1 MNLQKVLYD
10 MLSYSAPIILCVLGG
25 NFAHCANVLN
35 IALEGMML
43 AGAFVSVLTV
53 ILTGNVVLGVLAG
66 VAATLVLGLIFSY
79 MGVTRRG
86 NVIIA
91 GLAIN
96 LLAASASA
104 FVLKAMNLPNLNA
117 NSIVDVAGMKFSV
130 PLIESIPFVGGVLS
144 GHPPLTYVAFLGIAV
159 MSVVMYRTRF
169 GVYVRVV
176 GENED
181 AARSVGINV
190 DRIKYAAVLIGAAC
204 CALAG
209 ANLALEK
216 MALFTNGMTAGIGFI
231 AIAAIFCGRGRPA
244 TTSIYA
250 IVFGLAQSLAIN
262 MNLSAGPASGLFN
275 TIPYFMIIGILT
287 AVSFLQHKN
296 SRVRGLING

>member
-1 MNLQKVLYD
+1 MNLEKILYD
-10 MLSYSAPIILCVLGG
+10 MLAYSAPIVLAVLGG
-25 NFAHCANVLN
+25 NFAHSANVLN

-43 AGAFVSVLTV
+43 AGAFTSVLVV
-53 ILTGNVVLGVLAG
+53 ILTGNVLVGVLAG
-66 VAATLVLGLIFSY
+66 VIVTMLLGLLFSY
-79 MGVTRRG
+79 LGVTRRG
-86 NVIIA
+86 NVIIV

-96 LLAASASA
+96 LLAASGSA
-104 FVLKAMNLPNLNA
+104 FILKAMNLANLNA
-117 NSIVDVAGMKFSV
+117 NSIVNVSDLKVHLPFV
-130 PLIESIPFVGGVLS
+130 ESIPFVGGVIS

-181 AARSVGINV
+181 AAASVGIRA
-190 DRIKYAAVLIGAAC
+190 DRIKYAAVLIGAVC

-231 AIAAIFCGRGRPA
+231 AIAAIFCGRGRPG
-244 TTSIYA
+244 TTSLYA
-250 IVFGLAQSLAIN
+250 IAFGLAQSLAIN
-262 MNLSAGPASGLFN
+262 LNLSAGPASGLFN
-275 TIPYFMIIGILT
+275 TIPYIMIVVILT
-287 AVSFLQHKN
+287 VVSFLQHKN
-296 SRVRGLING
+296 SKARGLIDA

>member
-1 MNLQKVLYD
+1 MNAQKILYD

-25 NFAHCANVLN
+25 NFAHSANVLN

-43 AGAFVSVLTV
+43 VGAFVSVLV
-53 ILTGNVVLGVLAG
+53 VLFTGNVWLGILVGVLATM
-66 VAATLVLGLIFSY
+66 VFGLIFSY
-79 MGVTRRG
+79 LGVTRRG

-96 LLAASASA
+96 LLAASVAA
-104 FVLKAMNLPNLNA
+104 FVLKAMDLPNLNA
-117 NSIVDVAGMKFSV
+117 NSMVDVAGMKIHL
-130 PLIESIPFVGGVLS
+130 PLIESIPFLGPVVS

-159 MSVVMYRTRF
+159 MTVVMYRTRF

-176 GENED
+176 GEAED
-181 AARSVGINV
+181 AALSVGINGN
-190 DRIKYAAVLIGAAC
+190 RIKYLAVLIGAVC

-231 AIAAIFCGRGRPA
+231 AIAAIFCGRGRPGL
-244 TTSIYA
+244 TSIYA

-262 MNLSAGPASGLFN
+262 LNLSAGPISGLFN

-287 AVSFLQHKN
+287 VVSILQHKDV
-296 SRVRGLING
+296 RVRGLRND

>member
-1 MNLQKVLYD
+1 MNAQKILYD

-25 NFAHCANVLN
+25 NFAHSANVLN

-43 AGAFVSVLTV
+43 VGAFVSVLV
-53 ILTGNVVLGVLAG
+53 VLFTGNVWLGILVGVLATM
-66 VAATLVLGLIFSY
+66 VFGLIFSY
-79 MGVTRRG
+79 LGVTRRG

-96 LLAASASA
+96 LLAASVAA
-104 FVLKAMNLPNLNA
+104 FVLKAMDLPNLNA
-117 NSIVDVAGMKFSV
+117 NSMVDVAGMKIHL
-130 PLIESIPFVGGVLS
+130 PLIESIPFLGPVIS

-159 MSVVMYRTRF
+159 MTVVMYRTRF

-181 AARSVGINV
+181 AALSVGINGN
-190 DRIKYAAVLIGAAC
+190 RIKYLAVLIGAVC

-231 AIAAIFCGRGRPA
+231 AIAAIFCGRGRPGL
-244 TTSIYA
+244 TSIYA

-262 MNLSAGPASGLFN
+262 LNLSAGPISGLFN

-287 AVSFLQHKN
+287 VVSILQHKDV
-296 SRVRGLING
+296 RVRGLRND

>member
-1 MNLQKVLYD
+1 MNVEKILYD

-43 AGAFVSVLTV
+43 AGAFISVLV
-53 ILTGNVVLGVLAG
+53 VLLTGNVLLGVLAA
-66 VAATLVLGLIFSY
+66 VIATFVLGLIFSFF
-79 MGVTRRG
+79 GITRRG
-86 NVIIA
+86 NVIIT

-96 LLAASASA
+96 LLAASVSA
-104 FVLKAMNLPNLNA
+104 FILKAMSLPNLNA
-117 NSIVDVAGMKFSV
+117 NSVANVAGMKIHIPV
-130 PLIESIPFVGGVLS
+130 VESIPFVGEVVS
-144 GHPPLTYVAFLGIAV
+144 GHPLLTYVAFLGIAV

-181 AARSVGINV
+181 AARSVGIKV
-190 DRIKYAAVLIGAAC
+190 DAIKYAAVLIGAVC

-209 ANLALEK
+209 ANMALEK

-231 AIAAIFCGRGRPA
+231 AIAAIFCGRGRPG
-244 TTSIYA
+244 TTSVYA
-250 IVFGLAQSLAIN
+250 IAFGLAQSLAIN
-262 MNLSAGPASGLFN
+262 LNLSAGPASGLFN

-287 AVSFLQHKN
+287 AVSIVQHKN
-296 SRVRGLING
+296 NRVRGLIDG

>member
-1 MNLQKVLYD
+1 MNGQKILYD
-10 MLSYSAPIILCVLGG
+10 MLAYSAPIIWCVLGG
-25 NFAHCANVLN
+25 NFAHSANVLN

-43 AGAFVSVLTV
+43 VGAFVSVLV
-53 ILTGNVVLGVLAG
+53 VLFTGNVWLGILVGVLATMVFG
-66 VAATLVLGLIFSY
+66 LVFSY
-79 MGVTRRG
+79 LGVTRRG

-96 LLAASASA
+96 LLAASVAA
-104 FVLKAMNLPNLNA
+104 FVLKAMDLPNLNA
-117 NSIVDVAGMKFSV
+117 NSMVDVAGMKIHL
-130 PLIESIPFVGGVLS
+130 PLIKDIPFLGPVLS
-144 GHPPLTYVAFLGIAV
+144 GHPPLTYLAFLGIAV
-159 MSVVMYRTRF
+159 MGIVMYRTRF

-181 AARSVGINV
+181 AALSVGINGN
-190 DRIKYAAVLIGAAC
+190 RIKYLAVLIGAVC

-231 AIAAIFCGRGRPA
+231 AIAAIFCGRGRPGL
-244 TTSIYA
+244 TSIYA

-262 MNLSAGPASGLFN
+262 LNLSAGPISGLFN

-287 AVSFLQHKN
+287 VVSILQHKDV
-296 SRVRGLING
+296 RMRGLIDG

>member
-1 MNLQKVLYD
+1 MNAQKILYD

-25 NFAHCANVLN
+25 NFAHSANVLN

-43 AGAFVSVLTV
+43 VGAFVSVLV
-53 ILTGNVVLGVLAG
+53 VLFTGNVWLGILVGVLATM
-66 VAATLVLGLIFSY
+66 VFGLIFSY
-79 MGVTRRG
+79 LGVTRRG

-96 LLAASASA
+96 LLAASAAA
-104 FVLKAMNLPNLNA
+104 FVLKAMDLPNLNA
-117 NSIVDVAGMKFSV
+117 NSMVDVAGMKIHL
-130 PLIESIPFVGGVLS
+130 PLIESIPFLGPVVS

-159 MSVVMYRTRF
+159 MTVVMYRTRF

-176 GENED
+176 GEAED
-181 AARSVGINV
+181 AALSVGINGN
-190 DRIKYAAVLIGAAC
+190 RIKYLAVLIGAVC

-231 AIAAIFCGRGRPA
+231 AIAAIFCGRGRPGI
-244 TTSIYA
+244 TSIYA

-262 MNLSAGPASGLFN
+262 LNLSAGPISGLFN

-287 AVSFLQHKN
+287 VVSILQHKDV
-296 SRVRGLING
+296 RVRGLRND

>member
-1 MNLQKVLYD
+1 MNAQKILYD

-25 NFAHCANVLN
+25 NFAHSANVLN

-43 AGAFVSVLTV
+43 VGAFVSVLV
-53 ILTGNVVLGVLAG
+53 VLFTGNVWLGILVGVLATM
-66 VAATLVLGLIFSY
+66 VFGLIFSY
-79 MGVTRRG
+79 LGVTRRG

-96 LLAASASA
+96 LLAASAAA
-104 FVLKAMNLPNLNA
+104 FVLKAMDLPNLNA
-117 NSIVDVAGMKFSV
+117 NSMVDVAGMKIHL
-130 PLIESIPFVGGVLS
+130 PLIESIPFLGPVVS

-159 MSVVMYRTRF
+159 MTVVMYRTRF

-176 GENED
+176 GEAED
-181 AARSVGINV
+181 AALSVGINGN
-190 DRIKYAAVLIGAAC
+190 RIKYLAVLIGAVC

-231 AIAAIFCGRGRPA
+231 AIAAIFCGRGRPGL
-244 TTSIYA
+244 TSIYA

-262 MNLSAGPASGLFN
+262 LNLSAGPISGLFN

-287 AVSFLQHKN
+287 VVSILQHKDV
-296 SRVRGLING
+296 RVRGLRND